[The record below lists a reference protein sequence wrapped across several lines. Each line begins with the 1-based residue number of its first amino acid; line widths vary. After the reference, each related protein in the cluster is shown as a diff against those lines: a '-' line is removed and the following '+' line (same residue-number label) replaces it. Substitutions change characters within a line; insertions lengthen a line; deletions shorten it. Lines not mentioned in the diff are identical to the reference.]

1 VLTSSRIVD
10 ECKPLLLGLLPDSE
24 CSWAAAVAAL
34 KAESGG
40 VLHVHGNVASGE
52 EAGAYTLSHFS

>member
-1 VLTSSRIVD
+1 MD